1 MFPLPEKSE
10 SGQGLA
16 EVALFLV
23 LVVVVAA
30 VVLGNLGDRYDNMFQ
45 LVVAAFQLSAGIFGG

>member
-1 MFPLPEKSE
+1 MFPLSEKSE